1 MADCPPIDVILT
13 SVVAGYNNAGMM
25 GLGEPATVP
34 TASAIASAVANAA
47 GVLVPEL
54 PMTPA
59 RVLAALERR
68 GA

>member
-1 MADCPPIDVILT
+1 VLT
-13 SVVAGYNNAGMM
+13 SVVSGYSNTGMM

-34 TASAIASAVANAA
+34 TAGAVANAVYNA
-47 GVLVPEL
+47 LGVQVTDL

-68 GA
+68 RV